1 MRKQLLARLRLQ
13 SGFSRVRGEAES
25 AMQRGGDGDFRCDTG
40 ALIRTRFRPD
50 FPLVGLPHWP
60 KLIHRDCGRTAIGV
74 YLLATGI
81 PRGAISNIVLGA
93 TFTVQGI
100 ITLVMPRVL
109 PPAPQLDGERVRA
122 RRVAVTVLPTGV
134 LYILAALVLLV
145 AVPERDRSGMTMV
158 IAVALLALGVLNVLS
173 GIGARK
179 RVQRP
184 DLPQSPG
191 LPDDTDETDKINET
205 VE

>member
-1 MRKQLLARLRLQ
+1 M
-13 SGFSRVRGEAES
+13 
-25 AMQRGGDGDFRCDTG
+25 RGGQGNAETITG
-40 ALIRTRFRPD
+40 VIAL
-50 FPLVGLPHWP
+50 
-60 KLIHRDCGRTAIGV
+60 AIGV
-74 YLLATGI
+74 YLFATGI
-81 PRGAISNIVLGA
+81 PRGAVSNIVLGA
-93 TFTVQGI
+93 TFAMQGI

-109 PPAPQLDGERVRA
+109 PPAPQLDGERARA

-145 AVPERDRSGMTMV
+145 AVPERDRSGLNMV
-158 IAVALLALGVLNVLS
+158 IAIALLALGVLNVLS

-184 DLPQSPG
+184 DPPQSPA
-191 LPDDTDETDKINET
+191 LPDVTSEADKIDEP

>member
-1 MRKQLLARLRLQ
+1 M
-13 SGFSRVRGEAES
+13 
-25 AMQRGGDGDFRCDTG
+25 RGGQGNAETITG
-40 ALIRTRFRPD
+40 VIAL
-50 FPLVGLPHWP
+50 
-60 KLIHRDCGRTAIGV
+60 AIGV

-81 PRGAISNIVLGA
+81 PHGAVSNIVLGA
-93 TFTVQGI
+93 TFAVQGI
-100 ITLVMPRVL
+100 ISLVMPRVL
-109 PPAPQLDGERVRA
+109 PPTPQLDGERARA

-145 AVPERDRSGMTMV
+145 AVPERDRSGLSSV
-158 IAVALLALGVLNVLS
+158 IAIALLVLGVLNVLS

-184 DLPQSPG
+184 DSLQSPA
-191 LPDDTDETDKINET
+191 LPDAANEINKIDET